1 MEPLEKCK
9 HRASRQ
15 CAFLLVQIGNG
26 RGFELANY
34 AHTRSAGTIG
44 ALLGQVLAV
53 PLIFVLVALVR
64 NLLRKGKSSA
74 SGARGALTFAV
85 LLIGIFAALFAY
97 STVFF
102 SSTDVISGETRKAFV
117 AGLQGSCAQRQ
128 RSLGQAVTDAQIQSY
143 CSCVGE
149 KMADSTT
156 YKQLGSELDASAL
169 AGLRQKTEAAGQAC
183 R

>member
-1 MEPLEKCK
+1 M
-9 HRASRQ
+9 
-15 CAFLLVQIGNG
+15 
-26 RGFELANY
+26 
-34 AHTRSAGTIG
+34 
-44 ALLGQVLAV
+44 
-53 PLIFVLVALVR
+53 
-64 NLLRKGKSSA
+64 
-74 SGARGALTFAV
+74 LTFAV
-85 LLIGIFAALFAY
+85 PLIGIFAALFAY